1 MPSDIP
7 ATHQSVQALPV
18 QAVVRTIQFGV
29 AAMFFGIQSVPAI
42 ACSIG
47 DMTPSDQPQRGA
59 SCGYYHIPTT
69 IRAVG
74 LSEAVDLGGGF
85 VLQHAT
91 DGNACYNEWNIVV
104 HDCNVGSLVVVGP
117 TRADYGAEVV
127 AAPMYDIL
135 ERVESDARAG
145 RPMSLDALVGL
156 ARSNGYSDTL
166 QVPVGTRLSING
178 FSVPTDCA
186 CETFYPRLG
195 GG

>member
-1 MPSDIP
+1 MHIP
-7 ATHQSVQALPV
+7 APTTFKTVK
-18 QAVVRTIQFGV
+18 VRKIGPLVRMLQVAV
-29 AAMFFGIQSVPAI
+29 AAISFGILSVPAT

-47 DMTPSDQPQRGA
+47 EMTPSDQPQRGA
-59 SCGYYHIPTT
+59 DCSYHHIPTT

-74 LSEAVDLGGGF
+74 LSAAVDLGGGF

-91 DGNACYNEWNIVV
+91 DGNACYREWNIVV

-117 TRADYGAEVV
+117 TRADYGSEDV

-135 ERVESDARAG
+135 ERIESNARAG
-145 RPMSLDALVGL
+145 RPMSLDALAGL

-166 QVPVGTRLSING
+166 QVRVGTRLSING
-178 FSVPTDCA
+178 YTVPSDCA